1 MKFQWLGKTI
11 SGRFTIPSGV
21 IATNAKT
28 LERVAREIPQLGV
41 LTTKSVGPRPRE
53 GHREPIFTQYAPG
66 CFMNA
71 VGLTNPGADEFA
83 RQLEQIA
90 LPPERFLLISIFG
103 GTVDEFVQ
111 VAQRLAPY
119 ADGLELNLSCP
130 NAQGYGM
137 SMGQDAAIVHEVV
150 KAVKQA
156 VAVPVIPK
164 LTPNAPDIGVIAR
177 AAADAGAD
185 AICAINTVG
194 PGYFT
199 VDGFPVL
206 TNVYGG
212 MSGKGILP
220 LGLKCVKQI
229 AAAVNVPII
238 GGGGISSAADVR
250 AYADAGASIFS
261 VGTALTGLS
270 TPELQTYFAALERD
284 FDEKTNAAPALLK
297 TPDVS
302 FTPCKLLE
310 NRRLAPDLSLLVFD
324 RDLAILPGQFIFA
337 WLPGVGE
344 KPFSVLDDAPLTLS
358 IQRRGCVTEKLCDLP
373 AGATVY
379 MRGPY
384 GAPVTLPPRRKP
396 VLVCGGCGMAAV
408 YHIAKTAPGAE
419 LFIGAR
425 DAQRLFY
432 LERARS
438 VAEVHVSTEDGSAG
452 QRGLVTDLLQARL
465 RQGQFGENAAFFNC
479 GPPRMIERTTEIEMA
494 YAPPEFI
501 YNSIDYVTKCGVGVC
516 GSCAAPDGRRLC
528 VDGPFF
534 AADVSR

>member
-1 MKFQWLGKTI
+1 MKTFQWLGKTI
-11 SGRFTIPSGV
+11 SGRFAIPSGV

-28 LERVAREIPQLGV
+28 LERVAREIPQLGI
-41 LTTKSVGPRPRE
+41 LTTKSIGLRPRE

-71 VGLTNPGADEFA
+71 VGLTNPGADGFA

-137 SMGQDAAIVHEVV
+137 SMGQDAAIVHKVV

-199 VDGFPVL
+199 VDGQPVL

-229 AAAVNVPII
+229 AAAVNAPII
-238 GGGGISSAADVR
+238 GGGGISSAADAR
-250 AYADAGASIFS
+250 AYADAGAAMFS

-270 TPELQTYFAALERD
+270 TPELRAYFAALERD
-284 FDEKTNAAPALLK
+284 FDEKTTLAPALLK

-302 FTPCKLLE
+302 FTPYQLRE

-358 IQRRGCVTEKLCDLP
+358 IQRRGCFTEKLCDLP
-373 AGATVY
+373 AGSTVY
-379 MRGPY
+379 VRGPY
-384 GAPVTLPPRRKP
+384 GAPVTLPPHRKP

-425 DAQRLFY
+425 DAQHLFY
-432 LERARS
+432 LEHARS

-465 RQGQFGENAAFFNC
+465 RQGQFGENTAFFNC
-479 GPPRMIERTTEIEMA
+479 GPSRMIERTTAIEA
-494 YAPPEFI
+494 ACVAPEFI

-534 AADVSR
+534 AAD